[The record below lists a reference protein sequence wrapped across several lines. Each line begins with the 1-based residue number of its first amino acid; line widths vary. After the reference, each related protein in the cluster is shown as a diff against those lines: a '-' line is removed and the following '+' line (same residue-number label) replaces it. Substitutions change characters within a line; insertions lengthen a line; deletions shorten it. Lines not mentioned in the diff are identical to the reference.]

1 MVAKIRRWDVQMKRQ
16 WKGFVS
22 GIMVTLLLVG
32 LIGTAVAAGY
42 QKQATLDYTGIKIT
56 LDGKEITPTDAN
68 GAAVEPF
75 AISGTTYLPVRAVA
89 NAFGLEVGWDQDTST
104 VTLDT
109 PQIKK
114 PTYIT
119 RTGSKYHNDPT
130 CNGGTYWE
138 VPYSTAI
145 GMGLEP
151 CDKCVH

>member
-1 MVAKIRRWDVQMKRQ
+1 MKRQ

-75 AISGTTYLPVRAVA
+75 AISGTTVCNQRNYVLAGPRRGER
-89 NAFGLEVGWDQDTST
+89 FWL
-104 VTLDT
+104 
-109 PQIKK
+109 
-114 PTYIT
+114 
-119 RTGSKYHNDPT
+119 GSRMGSGHI
-130 CNGGTYWE
+130 NGY
-138 VPYSTAI
+138 A
-145 GMGLEP
+145 
-151 CDKCVH
+151 